1 MNPDGGSGTAVHRYT
16 LENPMFRK
24 TCLLTFLALAAA
36 PVLAEHH
43 HEHHEHGAHQ
53 HGVAQ
58 LEVAVD
64 GNTLT
69 IHLESPLDNLL
80 GFEHAPRTEPQRL
93 AARNLL
99 RTLRQGERLF
109 APTVAAGCKLAEAKV
124 EAPVLEGQAGAG
136 EHADLDADW
145 RFTCAQPA
153 LLTGMKVG
161 LFAKYPGLK
170 RLDAAV
176 VSGKGQRAAKLTRGM
191 PFLSW

>member
-1 MNPDGGSGTAVHRYT
+1 MLGKLMLP
-16 LENPMFRK
+16 L
-24 TCLLTFLALAAA
+24 LALAALPA
-36 PVLAEHH
+36 PADTPHH
-43 HEHHEHGAHQ
+43 HDHGAHR

-64 GNTLT
+64 GSTLS

-80 GFEHAPRTEPQRL
+80 GFEHAPRTEAQRM

-109 APTVAAGCKLAEAKV
+109 TPSEAAACKLAEARV
-124 EAPVLEGQAGAG
+124 EAPALEGRAGEE

-145 RFTCAQPA
+145 RYTCAQPGR
-153 LLTGMKVG
+153 LTGMKVEM
-161 LFAKYPGLK
+161 FARYPGLK

-176 VSGKGQRAAKLTRGM
+176 VSGKGQHAARLTKGM

>member
-1 MNPDGGSGTAVHRYT
+1 MRGKLIIP
-16 LENPMFRK
+16 L
-24 TCLLTFLALAAA
+24 LALAFVTPA
-36 PVLAEHH
+36 LAGEHG
-43 HEHHEHGAHQ
+43 HEHHAHGAHQ

-124 EAPVLEGQAGAG
+124 EAPALEGQGGEG

-153 LLTGMKVG
+153 QLTGMKVG

-176 VSGKGQRAAKLTRGM
+176 VSGKGQRAFKLTGGM

>member
-1 MNPDGGSGTAVHRYT
+1 MTRLPT
-16 LENPMFRK
+16 LTLM
-24 TCLLTFLALAAA
+24 A
-36 PVLAEHH
+36 VLATATPAVAGEQHH
-43 HEHHEHGAHQ
+43 PLEHGTHQ

-64 GNTLT
+64 GHTLT

-80 GFEHAPRTEPQRL
+80 GFEHAPRTEAQRM

-109 APTVAAGCKLAEAKV
+109 APTEAAGCKLSEAKV
-124 EAPVLEGQAGAG
+124 EAPVLEGKAGEG

-145 RFTCAQPA
+145 RYACAQPGR
-153 LLTGMKVG
+153 LTGMKVE
-161 LFAKYPGLK
+161 LFTRYPGLK

-176 VSGKGQRAAKLTRGM
+176 VSGKGQRAVKLTRGM